1 MTPSE
6 IIREDA
12 LSRNI
17 DPEKM
22 LRTIALMVK
31 KGNATLLQSGNTVL
45 LLNRFSPEAAEL
57 HLFTKD
63 APLSLVA
70 SLRNFIETIRKTNL
84 RAVYGKADNEAI
96 LSILRRAKVN
106 IEESDLPQYNWM
118 AKV

>member
-6 IIREDA
+6 IISADSM
-12 LSRNI
+12 SRKIN
-17 DPEKM
+17 PEQTLK
-22 LRTIALMVK
+22 RVALMVK
-31 KGNATLLQSGNTVL
+31 NGSATLLQSGDTVL
-45 LLNRFSPEAAEL
+45 LLVRFAPDAAEL
-57 HLFTKD
+57 HLFTQD

-70 SLRNFIETIRKTNL
+70 SIRNFIETIRKTNL
-84 RAVYGKADNEAI
+84 RAVYGRADNEAI